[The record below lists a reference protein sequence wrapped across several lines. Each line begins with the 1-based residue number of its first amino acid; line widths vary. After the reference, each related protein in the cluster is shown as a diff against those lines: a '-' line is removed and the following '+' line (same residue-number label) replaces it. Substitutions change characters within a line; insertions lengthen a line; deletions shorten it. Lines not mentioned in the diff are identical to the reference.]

1 MNIVENIIKKLRF
14 HHPDIS
20 DQTIEEL
27 SKYLTK
33 CTFPRKY
40 QLIKEGIFCRVAY
53 FIEKGI
59 TRSFWLVDGEEVTTS
74 FSTEGDIVFSMDE
87 LYFGK
92 ISEEF
97 VETIEEAVVYR
108 INLDDLNH
116 LFETNIELANWG
128 RKIHQYEYRR
138 IHQTHKERLTLSVTE
153 RYQQM
158 KIQFPDVCARVNLGF
173 IASYI
178 GTTLPTLSRIR
189 GSIED

>member
-1 MNIVENIIKKLRF
+1 M
-14 HHPDIS
+14 S
-20 DQTIEEL
+20 DKTIEEL
-27 SKYLTK
+27 SGYLTK
-33 CTFPRKY
+33 CTVPRRH
-40 QLIKEGIFCRVAY
+40 QLIREGIFCKVAY

-97 VETIEEAVVYR
+97 VETIEEAEVYR
-108 INLDDLNH
+108 INLEDLLH
-116 LFETNIELANWG
+116 LFETNLEMANWG
-128 RKIHQYEYRR
+128 RIIHQYEYRR
-138 IHQTHKERLTLSVTE
+138 IHQTHKERLTMSVTD
-153 RYQQM
+153 RYEQM
-158 KIQFPDVCARVNLGF
+158 KLQFPDVCARVNLGL

-189 GSIED
+189 ASQGE

>member
-1 MNIVENIIKKLRF
+1 MQNIINKLRF
-14 HHPDIS
+14 HYPSIS
-20 DQTIEEL
+20 DRTIEEL
-27 SKYLTK
+27 SGYLTK
-33 CTFPRKY
+33 CTFPRRY
-40 QLIKEGIFCRVAY
+40 QLIREGIFCKVAY

-97 VETIEEAVVYR
+97 VETIEEVEVYR
-108 INLDDLNH
+108 INLDDLTR
-116 LFETNIELANWG
+116 LFETNLEMANWG
-128 RKIHQYEYRR
+128 RIIHQYEYRR
-138 IHQTHKERLTLSVTE
+138 IHQTHKERLTMSVTD

-158 KIQFPDVCARVNLGF
+158 KIQFPDVCARVNLGL

-189 GSIED
+189 ASLEG